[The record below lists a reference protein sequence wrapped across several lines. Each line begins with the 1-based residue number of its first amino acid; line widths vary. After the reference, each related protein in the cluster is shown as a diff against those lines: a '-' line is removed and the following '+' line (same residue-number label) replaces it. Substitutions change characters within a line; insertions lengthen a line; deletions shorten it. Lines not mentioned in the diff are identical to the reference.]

1 MKRLTFLVVLVCLMV
16 VSCGFTEE
24 IKVLGFG
31 IGIPLPS
38 ETKISLLSNLQVSPY
53 QDITLNRQ
61 AFAFSTKLVQQWDVF
76 YLGGGYST
84 MDSWLFLAGVDILEG
99 ARRIGAVINSPIKDG
114 LEKIGIKK
122 ITLDFFIS
130 YFPDNKY
137 GKVITFCAGSQIFE
151 ISK

>member
-1 MKRLTFLVVLVCLMV
+1 MKKIMILVVLMSL
-16 VSCGFTEE
+16 VS
-24 IKVLGFG
+24 LGFAEEVKILG
-31 IGIPLPS
+31 FKVGIPLPS

-53 QDITLNRQ
+53 KDISLNRQ
-61 AFAFSTKLVQQWDVF
+61 AFAFSTKLIQQWDVF
-76 YLGGGYST
+76 YWGAGYST
-84 MDSWLFLAGVDILEG
+84 MDSWLFLAGVDVLEG